1 MLEVPDSEDNKYGG
15 DLQPHAR
22 AQRRRDKVKYRARQ
36 QDSEI
41 QRGEIMVQ
49 EKLSS
54 HEEEWCI
61 VQHPADE
68 EESTEGVVFDHF
80 GWIGKAYN

>member
-1 MLEVPDSEDNKYGG
+1 
-15 DLQPHAR
+15 
-22 AQRRRDKVKYRARQ
+22 
-36 QDSEI
+36 
-41 QRGEIMVQ
+41 MVQ
-49 EKLSS
+49 EKLAP

-80 GWIGKAYN
+80 GWMGEVHD